1 MPRLGRGTG
10 QRHGGCERLEP
21 GRTETARNPGPQSAE
36 EEVMAHVLVECAV
49 RGTLMAAVTA
59 VILWATRIKTPVAV
73 HAAWTG
79 VLLSMLLLP
88 VWTMWGPRASMRV
101 LPPVPAPREI
111 VTTPPAAVPE
121 APQAER
127 RRSDP
132 VESVTAQP
140 QGSDWQRVLLGLYA
154 LVAS

>member
-21 GRTETARNPGPQSAE
+21 GRTETARNPGAQSAE

-49 RGTLMAAVTA
+49 RGTLTAAVTA
-59 VILWATRIKTPVAV
+59 VILWATRIKTPVAR

-88 VWTMWGPRASMRV
+88 VWTVWGPRASMRV
-101 LPPVPAPREI
+101 LPPMPAPREI
-111 VTTPPAAVPE
+111 VARLSGPGLHVPPANQRPLDTVDSALV
-121 APQAER
+121 Q
-127 RRSDP
+127 
-132 VESVTAQP
+132 T
-140 QGSDWQRVLLGLYA
+140 QGRDWQRVLLGIY
-154 LVAS
+154 VV